1 MSDDCSTDN
10 LAALHNY
17 LWRLLTPEQRIR
29 LPRGVSGQ
37 SFFESVRICKRRLLW
52 GLVLHPDDAMCF
64 NIWNDH
70 LKVQWEGI
78 LDAINAR
85 KKQYGVERHATADLD
100 TTITDYD
107 SFIRS
112 LELTD
117 SQRVLLD
124 SARADVLSYM

>member
-1 MSDDCSTDN
+1 MSPEITQHGIILAQHRTILGKLAQQDTILKRRQVASEAE
-10 LAALHNY
+10 AALHNY
-17 LWRLLTPEQRIR
+17 LWRLLTPEQRVR

-37 SFFESVRICKRRLLW
+37 SFFESVRIYKRRLLR

-85 KKQYGVERHATADLD
+85 KKQYGV
-100 TTITDYD
+100 
-107 SFIRS
+107 
-112 LELTD
+112 
-117 SQRVLLD
+117 Q
-124 SARADVLSYM
+124 